1 MLGDFN
7 ARVGVY
13 DDNDELWS
21 GVLGKYGTGVCNLAG
36 EDLLKFCETNQLS
49 IINNFFKKRIMVHGH
64 TQQLECV
71 I

>member
-36 EDLLKFCETNQLS
+36 EDLLQ
-49 IINNFFKKRIMVHGH
+49 FFDTWRSLCSGGICTENCYK
-64 TQQLECV
+64 
-71 I
+71 